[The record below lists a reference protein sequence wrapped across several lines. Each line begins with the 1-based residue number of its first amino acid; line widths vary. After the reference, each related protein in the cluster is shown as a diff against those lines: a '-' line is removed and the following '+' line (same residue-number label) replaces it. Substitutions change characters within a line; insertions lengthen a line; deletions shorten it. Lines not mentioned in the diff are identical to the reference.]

1 MEVRLGAL
9 LASHV
14 LARAPFAELGL
25 AITPTELTF
34 QPRPGRSPVDDFLLV
49 GKAEDG
55 GVHGVSI
62 GARRYPDLVPSHD
75 ETVKLLSTF
84 ARMGV
89 ERWEEIRARRWRLC
103 LATGR
108 QMPALEEV
116 VKLTLAAQAAR
127 DDADFRE
134 EPRRTNAKD
143 RQRLVQLDRL
153 VDRARPRP
161 PRERAGDERDHLAD
175 AVRPARAVPARPA
188 RRGPGQR
195 RGHPPADPVTRLGT
209 VAAAHQ
215 VWRALVTEC
224 TEWGPAGAV
233 VDRERI
239 RTHLPGSLAPDH
251 DGPQNG
257 GIAAAPAP
265 GAPLECVDPV
275 GFLGIRPVITA
286 AGAHGPLPAY
296 VRRGHDDRLAGLVA
310 RVRERQRPELMCLV
324 GDSSTGKSR
333 ALWEAVKDLPA
344 PWRVESINSRLRKAT
359 RNRGHFPSEQAA
371 LKVLYLAVREL
382 IAPRARDVNRVAAHW
397 KEALNQ
403 FSLFFEDR
411 LSIR

>member
-62 GARRYPDLVPSHD
+62 GARRYPDLVPGHD

-134 EPRRTNAKD
+134 DPRRTSAKD

-153 VDRARPRP
+153 VDRARALGLL
-161 PRERAGDERDHLAD
+161 ESELATSEITWRMLFGLH
-175 AVRPARAVPARPA
+175 VRFLRVQ
-188 RRGPGQR
+188 RGEDQDN
-195 RGHPPADPVTRLGT
+195 AEAIRLLT
-209 VAAAHQ
+209 
-215 VWRALVTEC
+215 
-224 TEWGPAGAV
+224 P
-233 VDRERI
+233 
-239 RTHLPGSLAPDH
+239 
-251 DGPQNG
+251 
-257 GIAAAPAP
+257 
-265 GAPLECVDPV
+265 
-275 GFLGIRPVITA
+275 
-286 AGAHGPLPAY
+286 
-296 VRRGHDDRLAGLVA
+296 
-310 RVRERQRPELMCLV
+310 
-324 GDSSTGKSR
+324 
-333 ALWEAVKDLPA
+333 
-344 PWRVESINSRLRKAT
+344 
-359 RNRGHFPSEQAA
+359 
-371 LKVLYLAVREL
+371 
-382 IAPRARDVNRVAAHW
+382 
-397 KEALNQ
+397 
-403 FSLFFEDR
+403 
-411 LSIR
+411 